1 MCVAMVGQRFLLL
14 HVFTKKTQQTAP
26 SESTWQSGGIT
37 TTSAG
42 RRSSMDDLDSYVER
56 RKARDPEFRQA
67 RDEGQ
72 AQADFRHAVIA
83 ARLAAGLSQKELATR
98 LDTSQAAIAR
108 LEAGTY
114 RPRIETLLKLA
125 VALKVTFEV
134 DGDGVHV
141 RQAA

>member
-1 MCVAMVGQRFLLL
+1 
-14 HVFTKKTQQTAP
+14 
-26 SESTWQSGGIT
+26 
-37 TTSAG
+37 
-42 RRSSMDDLDSYVER
+42 MDDLDSYVER
-56 RKARDPEFRQA
+56 RKARDPDFVKHGMRA
-67 RDEGQ
+67 K
-72 AQADFRHAVIA
+72 AQADFSPRGNCCAP
-83 ARLAAGLSQKELATR
+83 RRGSEPEGLATR